1 MKTLYSYKHKDNFN
15 VMNNYSEEEEPI

>member
-1 MKTLYSYKHKDNFN
+1 MKALYSYKYKDNFN